1 MVDIEE
7 IHAQIESI
15 REMKSSGVVME
26 TDTTALEKI
35 KTLQESLQ
43 IFIPEKYGPPPYNIE
58 MCIEFPASMNED
70 GELDPYSRI
79 TFELAPIDKVPYS
92 VFYFLEYM
100 LPSFTGG
107 KFKRNAP
114 HVLQA
119 KLEMN
124 KDIKPL
130 AFQEYSRDYSHKEYT
145 IGFAGR
151 PSSAQHIYISTRDN
165 TRNHGP
171 GSQGSKTEADGII
184 GKIIDDND
192 IEVVKR
198 MRTQPGNSPQNG
210 FVHDEQYFINITF
223 MTLL

>member
-1 MVDIEE
+1 M
-7 IHAQIESI
+7 A
-15 REMKSSGVVME
+15 
-26 TDTTALEKI
+26 
-35 KTLQESLQ
+35 
-43 IFIPEKYGPPPYNIE
+43 
-58 MCIEFPASMNED
+58 
-70 GELDPYSRI
+70 
-79 TFELAPIDKVPYS
+79 
-92 VFYFLEYM
+92 
-100 LPSFTGG
+100 
-107 KFKRNAP
+107 
-114 HVLQA
+114 
-119 KLEMN
+119 N

-223 MTLL
+223 I